1 MAITNATNAKPVRR
15 QYGPEFKA
23 DAVRLVTQGGHRPCD
38 VARQMGITTKMLCQ
52 WRRQVAQ
59 QATPEQAFVG
69 QGNDRDVEV
78 KRLQRRI
85 TLLEME
91 REILKKTIGIFAEP
105 REAQR

>member
-1 MAITNATNAKPVRR
+1 MALTNATRAQPVRR
-15 QYGPEFKA
+15 QYSPEFKA

-38 VARQMGITTKMLCQ
+38 VARQMGITTKILCQ
-52 WRRQVAQ
+52 WRRQLAQ
-59 QATPEQAFVG
+59 QTIPEQAFVG
-69 QGNDRDVEV
+69 PGNDRDAEV

-105 REAQR
+105 RAVKQ